1 MAGINSDSANED
13 SGRAVSFGGPVDKV
27 KVSLRVFGDDLDPD
41 EVSRLLGCEPS
52 SETRKGDII
61 VGRVTGRQRV
71 APCGSWLL
79 ASTEDESVETEEQVS
94 KLLSRLSSDLDV
106 WKELTQKYRVDLF
119 CGLFLNEFNRGF
131 SLSSGLLKELAER
144 NLKIEFDIYAPA

>member
-13 SGRAVSFGGPVDKV
+13 SERVVSFGGPVDRV

-41 EVSRLLGCEPS
+41 EVSRVLGCEPS
-52 SETRKGDII
+52 GETRKGDVT
-61 VGRVTGRQRV
+61 VGGVTGRRRV
-71 APCGSWLL
+71 APCGSWHL
-79 ASTEDESVETEEQVS
+79 ASTEDQSVETEEQVS

-106 WKELTQKYRVDLF
+106 WKELTRKYRVDLF